1 MNESIRTAALAGA
14 TLTTGL
20 TAGLFFAY
28 TCSVMPGL
36 AATDDRTLIGTM
48 QSINRKI
55 LNGWF
60 LGAFLGAVPLLVVAA
75 ATHLGRGGPTLAWTA
90 AALACHLV
98 TVGVTLGHNV
108 PLNDRLEAAGPVDR
122 IADPAAVRGFFE
134 AAWVR
139 GNLVRTLSS
148 VAAFACL
155 IAALATSR
163 G

>member
-1 MNESIRTAALAGA
+1 MSETIRTAALAGA

-20 TAGLFFAY
+20 VAGLFFAF
-28 TCSVMPGL
+28 TCAVMPGL
-36 AATDDRTLIGTM
+36 GATDDRTLIGTM

-60 LGAFLGAVPLLVVAA
+60 LGAFLGALLLLALAA
-75 ATHLGRGGPTLAWTA
+75 ALHLTRGGPALLWTV
-90 AALACHLV
+90 AALACYLV
-98 TVGVTLGHNV
+98 TFVVTVRLNV

-122 IADPAAVRGFFE
+122 IGDLAEVRAWFE
-134 AAWVR
+134 VAWVR
-139 GNLVRTLSS
+139 WNMVRTLSS

-155 IAALATSR
+155 IGALLTRR